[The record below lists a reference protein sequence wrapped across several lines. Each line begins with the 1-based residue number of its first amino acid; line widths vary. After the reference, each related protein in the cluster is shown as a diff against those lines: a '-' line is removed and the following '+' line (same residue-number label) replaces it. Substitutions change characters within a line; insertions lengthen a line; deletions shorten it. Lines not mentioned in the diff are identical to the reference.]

1 MNKKKKNISEDK
13 KGERIRMEAKISNKM
28 PGRNTSEK
36 SDTEQSRLEKRR
48 EAGLEDKTPSGD
60 AGPEDNQNN
69 RQAND
74 PIGETNY

>member
-13 KGERIRMEAKISNKM
+13 KGARLRMEAKISNKM
-28 PGRNTSEK
+28 PGRSTSEK
-36 SDTEQSRLEKRR
+36 SDIEQTRLENRR
-48 EAGLEDKTPSGD
+48 EAGLEDKAPSGD
-60 AGPEDNQNN
+60 AGPEDNQKN